1 MIIRFGMAPRLRELS
16 PEAALEHW
24 RTSHADAA
32 GAIPGLR
39 SYIQFHPVLEDG
51 HPLLPYPGFDACSML
66 DFDSVEAMDEGFA
79 SETYRSSVRADED
92 RFIEKARFASMLGVR
107 ETLVPAAAGADVLTV
122 CFMRRHAS
130 CDEGR
135 FRAEVMAAAAAV
147 PGRDGHDLALAVE
160 VEGRANTFDAVE
172 LRRFATPAAALA
184 WVLDPA
190 GGGAARRELAGVVG
204 TTEWL
209 VARPFTVC

>member
-1 MIIRFGMAPRLRELS
+1 MITRFGMAPRLKHLS
-16 PEAALEHW
+16 PEQALEHW

-66 DFDSVEAMDEGFA
+66 DFDSIEAMDAGFA
-79 SETYRSSVRADED
+79 SETYQTTVRADED
-92 RFIEKARFASMLGVR
+92 RFIEKPRFASMFGDRDV
-107 ETLVPAAAGADVLTV
+107 LVPRAAGTEVLSV

-130 CDEGR
+130 CEADR
-135 FRAEVMAAAAAV
+135 FVAEVAAAAV
-147 PGRDGHDLALAVE
+147 AVPTPSGHELYRAIE
-160 VEGRANTFDAVE
+160 VEGRPNTFDAVE
-172 LRRFATPAAALA
+172 LRWSTTPADARD
-184 WVLDPA
+184 WVLDTT
-190 GGGAARRELAGVVG
+190 GGGALRRELAGVVG

-209 VARPFTVC
+209 IARPFVVV